1 MSVWKCKI
9 LGEAHSQQGE
19 RDSGGWT
26 MRLIATFFATLV
38 TLSAF
43 ARIVP
48 NKDPLDG
55 VLDAELVVIAGPSL
69 SGKPGIFRIDE
80 AFLGEL
86 HAGDSIDLGDF
97 KLSVIQ
103 RYGPPK
109 IEPITP
115 ATRILFFLQRAKNS
129 ATLWKPTYFEESYFW
144 VQRTED
150 VALLKRAAERAVNL
164 RREWEKAAATPDLRL
179 RVAEL
184 WPFLSLPTYGVSF
197 LQHTQFELQKAAP
210 VAGEYFADHL
220 DGMSHN
226 DRMSL
231 LPEAGVLGSNRLHD
245 KLRKHLDLQRHIYEE
260 YIAALGRLPSERDW
274 TTMPESANNATGET
288 YYGLTGL
295 ARFQDRNDLPFI
307 RATAVW
313 AAKYHLEQTA
323 EAAVDAF
330 RDMPDRAN
338 LPTFEIVLKEFLPE
352 RKPGMASIDFDAERA
367 LCQHKYPETIPLLA
381 PFTADAI
388 DPLAGEAEHCLAE
401 IVGRDLGRSP
411 GAWIDWYTSASRSTQ
426 TTTPN

>member
-1 MSVWKCKI
+1 
-9 LGEAHSQQGE
+9 
-19 RDSGGWT
+19 
-26 MRLIATFFATLV
+26 MRLIAALFASLV

-48 NKDPLDG
+48 NKDPLNG

-69 SGKPGIFRIDE
+69 SGKPGIFRIGE
-80 AFLGEL
+80 VFLGEL

-103 RYGPPK
+103 ECDPTK
-109 IEPITP
+109 IEPINP

-164 RREWEKAAATPDLRL
+164 RRDWEKAAATPDPKL
-179 RVAEL
+179 RVADL

-197 LQHTQFELQKAAP
+197 FQHTDSELQKTAP
-210 VAGEYFADHL
+210 SAGEYFADHR

-226 DRMSL
+226 ERMSL
-231 LPEAGVLGSNRLHD
+231 LAEAGALGSERLHD
-245 KLRKHLDLQRHIYEE
+245 KLRKHLDLQRQIYEE
-260 YIAALGRLPSERDW
+260 YVATLGRLPSESDW
-274 TTMPESANNATGET
+274 STMPESALNASGEA
-288 YYGLTGL
+288 YYGLAGL
-295 ARFQDRNDLPFI
+295 ARFQDRNDLLFI
-307 RATAVW
+307 RTMAVW
-313 AAKYHLEQTA
+313 AAKYDQEQTA
-323 EAAVDAF
+323 EAAVHAF

-338 LPTFEIVLKEFLPE
+338 LPTFEIILKEFLPE
-352 RKPGMASIDFDAERA
+352 RKPGVASIDFDAERA

-388 DPLAGEAEHCLAE
+388 DQLAGEAEYCLAE

-411 GAWIDWYTSASRSTQ
+411 GAWIDWYTATSRPTQ